1 MGGSNSMCYV
11 RVKPLPPSCFCRTQ
25 GDSEHQNMIEG
36 QLQQCCRSRV
46 TEEDLMLPQQHDQF
60 LLLVLVDYR
69 WPITC
74 IQIRISKK
82 LYPVSIA
89 TKPFPSLCPCLC
101 CPNFRHRISHS
112 GIMANASLPAR
123 SFCWSV
129 IHTLKSTK
137 ISVPPSNKS
146 SKGCLCWLNWSNTA
160 SSFCLPSHLPFS
172 QHKQWNREI

>member
-1 MGGSNSMCYV
+1 MVKQLVLYAPSAVECSFGSANSLNLNPHQMGGSNSMCYV

-123 SFCWSV
+123 SFC
-129 IHTLKSTK
+129 
-137 ISVPPSNKS
+137 
-146 SKGCLCWLNWSNTA
+146 
-160 SSFCLPSHLPFS
+160 
-172 QHKQWNREI
+172 